1 MPADVARHLTGAG
14 RVADVN
20 GIVEIEFLDKSR
32 EIVGIGVDVI
42 AGPWLAGSPVT
53 ASIVRNAPVPPIGEE
68 HHLVFPRVAIQWRAV
83 AEDDRLASPPVLE
96 EDFGAVADG
105 DGVTHLS

>member
-1 MPADVARHLTGAG
+1 MASDVPHHFTGAG

-20 GIVEIEFLDKSR
+20 GVVEVEFLHER
-32 EIVGIGVDVI
+32 PEIGRMGVHVI
-42 AGPWLAGSPVT
+42 AGPGLARSPVT
-53 ASIVRNAPVPPIGEE
+53 ASIVRNAAVPAIREE

-83 AEDDRLASPPVLE
+83 AEDDRLAGPPVFE

-105 DGVTHLS
+105 DGVT